1 MKKDLLSSST
11 LKIIA
16 MLCMAI
22 DHTAAGIIN
31 NVNNISLLGLNVNEL
46 YYAMRSIG
54 RIAFP
59 IFLFLLIEGFN
70 KTKNIKKYF
79 FRMVIFAII
88 SEVPF
93 DMALNGGYYSAHSQN
108 VYVELFLILAMLYCI
123 KISEEKFSRFKG
135 ILLGIIT
142 VFTFA
147 VVSEVIEADYGMY
160 GIVAAIIMYSF
171 SKSRETRAISILP
184 AFAFEIHMPA
194 VFLSIP
200 LVYFYNGKRGLN
212 LKYLFYAFY
221 PLHLIIIGIIRMKLL

>member
-1 MKKDLLSSST
+1 N
-11 LKIIA
+11 
-16 MLCMAI
+16 
-22 DHTAAGIIN
+22 GN
-31 NVNNISLLGLNVNEL
+31 
-46 YYAMRSIG
+46 
-54 RIAFP
+54 
-59 IFLFLLIEGFN
+59 
-70 KTKNIKKYF
+70 
-79 FRMVIFAII
+79 FAII

-108 VYVELFLILAMLYCI
+108 VYVELSLILAMLYCI